1 TRRRDAFDLD
11 LEAERLQLLHGLGL
25 LQADQIGNCQPPA
38 RHEDRHRLPL
48 AELRARSRL
57 LGEDDVRRAVALT
70 SASQH
75 VETLVVDLDRSFLLA
90 QPDHVGDDGLVITAA
105 EEVPG
110 KETADNEQQQ
120 QEEPEPPV
128 PLRRRACRLG
138 DLLLRDGG
146 GGEESPDQLVDASRT
161 RTASA
166 RTADPLEPGRLLV
179 GGQGREPVAR
189 LWSTIERGC
198 DVGRKLSASC
208 HRTLLPERR
217 RTNRRSQADFLPMLA
232 APPAPLICI
241 DPGHGTIPAIGRQ
254 TEPIGPGSSQL
265 KIKDGG
271 GAAGEAPVAL
281 AIALKTRALLKG
293 DGYRVA
299 MTRTGRTYAGGN
311 IERARFCNVRHAA
324 LMIRIHADG
333 STDRS
338 LHGGKTL
345 VPALRRG
352 WTDDIY
358 ASSVRAARMVQSAV
372 VRQTRALDL
381 GLL

>member
-1 TRRRDAFDLD
+1 
-11 LEAERLQLLHGLGL
+11 
-25 LQADQIGNCQPPA
+25 
-38 RHEDRHRLPL
+38 
-48 AELRARSRL
+48 
-57 LGEDDVRRAVALT
+57 
-70 SASQH
+70 
-75 VETLVVDLDRSFLLA
+75 
-90 QPDHVGDDGLVITAA
+90 
-105 EEVPG
+105 
-110 KETADNEQQQ
+110 
-120 QEEPEPPV
+120 
-128 PLRRRACRLG
+128 
-138 DLLLRDGG
+138 
-146 GGEESPDQLVDASRT
+146 
-161 RTASA
+161 
-166 RTADPLEPGRLLV
+166 
-179 GGQGREPVAR
+179 
-189 LWSTIERGC
+189 
-198 DVGRKLSASC
+198 
-208 HRTLLPERR
+208 
-217 RTNRRSQADFLPMLA
+217 MLA
-232 APPAPLICI
+232 APPTPLICI

-271 GAAGEAPVAL
+271 GTAGEAPVAL

-338 LHGGKTL
+338 LHGIKTL
-345 VPALRRG
+345 VPALHRG

-381 GLL
+381 GLLQRSDLTGFNWANVPAVLVECGFMTNPAEARLLRSNAYQLKIARGLTAGAEAFAPL